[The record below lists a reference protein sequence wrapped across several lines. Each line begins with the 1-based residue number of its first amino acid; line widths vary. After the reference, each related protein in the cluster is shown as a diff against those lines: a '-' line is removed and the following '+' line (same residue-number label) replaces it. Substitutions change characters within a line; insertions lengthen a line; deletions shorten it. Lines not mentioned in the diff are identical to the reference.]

1 MVPHTDYSGL
11 YINGE
16 WVKPASGETEQVLN
30 PATEEVIGHCPV
42 GGAPEIEAALAAA
55 RDAFDKGPWPR
66 LPMTE
71 RIRYMEAFLDYFEAR
86 EESIQALITAEVG
99 AIQTTV
105 KTIQFHSPIE
115 HCRYA
120 IEEARQLQPKPVP
133 LAALPF
139 AVGGGQ
145 IVLDPVGVVSAIT
158 PYNTPFALNI
168 GKVVPA
174 LLMGNT
180 CILKTTP
187 FTPFEALL
195 CGEAAQ
201 EIGLPAGVLNIVTG
215 GVDVATAMTADPRV
229 DLVSFT
235 GSDTVGA
242 SIMAQGAPTLKRM
255 MLELGGKS
263 AAIVCEDADVQ
274 RTAYANFQAFT
285 TNTGQGCGCLTRHLV
300 HNSIRAE
307 YVKMLQGVAQGVKIG
322 NPMDPETTLGPLIS
336 AAQRDRV
343 EHYVQLGLDCGGDLV
358 LGGKRPEHLPQGYF
372 YEPTV
377 FDNIDNSS
385 AIAQEEIFGPVCVV
399 IGFDTDDEAIAL
411 ANDSAFGLTGA
422 VYSSSVVRAYELA
435 NRMQTGGVWI
445 NGGSGKVLSTM
456 PFGGCKRS
464 GYGREYGDGWLKE
477 YASEKVLSFHL
488 G

>member
-1 MVPHTDYSGL
+1 MVPHTEYNGL

-16 WVKPASGETEQVLN
+16 WVMPASGETEEVLN
-30 PATEEVIGHCPV
+30 PATEEVIGLCPI
-42 GGAPEIEAALAAA
+42 GGAPEIEAALVSA

-66 LPMTE
+66 LPMAE
-71 RIRYMEAFLDYFEAR
+71 RIKYMEAFLDYFEAR
-86 EESIQALITAEVG
+86 ADSIQALITAEVG
-99 AIQTTV
+99 AIQETV
-105 KTIQFHSPIE
+105 KTIQFDSPIE

-120 IEEARQLQPKPVP
+120 IEEARQLQPKAVP

-180 CILKTTP
+180 CVLKTSP

-195 CGEAAQ
+195 CGDAAQ
-201 EIGLPAGVLNIVTG
+201 AIELPPGVLNIVTG
-215 GVDVATAMTADPRV
+215 GIEVATAMTADHRV

-235 GSDTVGA
+235 GSDAIGA
-242 SIMAQGAPTLKRM
+242 AIMAQGAPTLKRM

-263 AAIVCEDADVQ
+263 AAIVCDDVDVQ
-274 RTAYANFQAFT
+274 RVAYGNFRAFT

-307 YVKMLQGVAQGVKIG
+307 YVKALQAVAQAVKIG
-322 NPMDPETTLGPLIS
+322 NPRDPETTLGPLIS
-336 AAQRDRV
+336 AQQRARV
-343 EHYVQLGLDCGGDLV
+343 EHYVQLGLDGGGDLV
-358 LGGKRPEHLPQGYF
+358 LGGKRPEHLPRGYY

-385 AIAQEEIFGPVCVV
+385 AIAQEEIFGPVAVV

-411 ANDSAFGLTGA
+411 ANDSDFGLTGA
-422 VYSSSVVRAYELA
+422 VYSPNVVRAYELSI
-435 NRMQTGGVWI
+435 RMQTGGVWI
-445 NGGSGKVLSTM
+445 NGGSGKVLSSM

-477 YASEKVLSFHL
+477 YAQEKVLSFHL